1 MFTATKKELNDNI
14 ERLSESAYDT
24 EAFLYYQ
31 NNIIAQ
37 MMIYRNFTDI
47 GENMNWNRDSSY
59 NKNNQHW
66 FDYIVEHLKKKKRD
80 ELIEEF
86 FVSNGYSECCM
97 TEHEYHRFLLYLLN
111 TIFRAD
117 KSIRITIGAAIG
129 EKLNEL
135 IFRQNLE
142 LLENKVLLNNLYK

>member
-1 MFTATKKELNDNI
+1 MFTVTKKELDDNI

-37 MMIYRNFTDI
+37 IIIYRSFTEV
-47 GENMNWNRDSSY
+47 GENMNWSRDSSY

-66 FDYIVEHLKKKKRD
+66 FDYIVEHLKKKLRQQ
-80 ELIEEF
+80 LIDDF
-86 FVSNGYSECCM
+86 FISCECTECCM

-111 TIFRAD
+111 TIFKND
-117 KSIRITIGAAIG
+117 KNIRLTIGGAIG
-129 EKLNEL
+129 EKMNEL

-142 LLENKVLLNNLYK
+142 LLENKILLNNLYK